1 MSPRNIHEEPLLCLH
16 FGYIN
21 LLTISD
27 TVYNLIGGILEIGKD
42 KILCIDIVLLV
53 NIKLGTNSGSLNIPS
68 IDRIVAF
75 KVAFKC
81 LISDCFGNKINSF
94 FHACVLGHTFGKSEK
109 LEICKHFN

>member
-1 MSPRNIHEEPLLCLH
+1 M

-27 TVYNLIGGILEIGKD
+27 TVYNLIGGILEIAKD
-42 KILCIDIVLLV
+42 KMLCINILV
-53 NIKLGTNSGSLNIPS
+53 NIKLGTNSCSLNIPS

-94 FHACVLGHTFGKSEK
+94 FHACVLRHAFGKSEK
-109 LEICKHFN
+109 IRKK